1 MASRLKIY
9 KGNNVK
15 RFNWGRVV
23 KRGLKEG
30 VKEIEKEE
38 WEVISTLLGFEGVKE
53 ARSPGNLRE
62 SYLLFWA

>member
-1 MASRLKIY
+1 MFKELKRGCMKGERYKERLWWMASRLKIY

-30 VKEIEKEE
+30 VKEIEKERMGGDKHFT
-38 WEVISTLLGFEGVKE
+38 WF
-53 ARSPGNLRE
+53 
-62 SYLLFWA
+62 